1 MSAPGYTLT
10 VDVDGATPAE
20 LARGI
25 AAAEF
30 VFAMAGTTAPAIVSA
45 FGRREALMHQLDGIE
60 PLTNSEQRLCDVWE
74 NAHTA
79 ALDAVCDGWDE
90 PKPLSA
96 NLQFWDDRSLAR
108 FTSVTWHAAGRV
120 LAAAAA
126 SENLMT
132 KLSLAGSVLML
143 DGTRYRCIGADTRK
157 DNYQLIKP
165 GDHVMLQLVAV
176 GDPLPVGSLR

>member
-1 MSAPGYTLT
+1 MTALGYTLT
-10 VDVDGATPAE
+10 VDVDGATAAD

-30 VFAMAGTTAPAIVSA
+30 VFAMAGTTAPAAVSA
-45 FGRREALMHQLDGIE
+45 YGRREALMHQLVGIE
-60 PLTNSEQRLCDVWE
+60 PLTKAEHRLCEVWE
-74 NAHTA
+74 NAYTA
-79 ALDAVCDGWDE
+79 ALNAVCDGWDE

-108 FTSVTWHAAGRV
+108 FTSVSWHAAGRV

-132 KLSLAGSVLML
+132 KLSLAGSVMML
-143 DGTRYRCIGADTRK
+143 DGKRYRCIGADTGK
-157 DNYQLIKP
+157 VEYHLIKP
-165 GDHVMLQLVAV
+165 GDHVMLKLVAV
-176 GDPLPVGSLR
+176 GDPIPAASLL